1 MHPDPKSLIEYYMLR
16 SLFALC
22 LLILSNVFYGQ
33 DPLEQG
39 DLKIGLV
46 LSGGGAKGLA
56 HIGALKVLEEAGVR
70 IDYIG
75 GTSMG
80 AIVGAL
86 YASGYTAT
94 ELDSI
99 FKSTDFMNLIQ
110 DNVPRRSKTFYEK
123 EDSERYALTL
133 PFKGFKITI
142 PQALSGGQSI
152 YNEFVRLLY
161 HVRDVN
167 DFSKLKIPF
176 VCIATDVETGEE
188 VRLDHG
194 YLPQAILASGTFP
207 SLFRPVE
214 LDGKVLI
221 DGGVVNNYPLMEVKR
236 MGADII
242 IGVDVQHGLSDRE
255 SLISATEILLQI
267 NNYRTVREME
277 KKSELTDIYIT
288 PDINGYSVID
298 FNLGDAIIAKGE
310 EAARLKYDE
319 LLKIGE
325 SAKPK
330 SIGAIA
336 ASEKDT
342 LMINELMIQGNENY
356 SRAYIIGKLRFNTDD
371 RITFKK
377 LQQGI
382 NNLSATGN
390 FRTIQ
395 YELLSNGD
403 GVGLLLNVKEN
414 PDKMFIRLGVHYDDL
429 YKSAGMINLT
439 KKNFL
444 MDDDV
449 GSFDFIIGDNL
460 RYNLE
465 YYVDKGFYWSF
476 GINSRFDDFNKEIN
490 FDLIRSNFDVD
501 FGSDV
506 RRINLSATNLTNQ
519 IYVQT
524 VLEEE
529 FAFILG
535 LEHKLLQFST
545 RTLSMADTTAIRTMA
560 RQKRTYFENSNYF
573 SAYGKLTYDS
583 YDDIFFPTKG
593 LYFDGDFHFYLLSS
607 DFNDNFKEFSIGRA
621 KMGGAFSL
629 FRNVYMNL
637 EAEGGFKWGI
647 SPITSLDFIL
657 GGYGAHLTNN
667 ILPFYGYDF
676 LSLIGNSFV
685 KSTARVDYE
694 FMPKNHLLLAAN
706 FANIGDDIFRTADW
720 FKSPEY
726 SGYALGFGYE
736 SFIGPI
742 QVHYSFS
749 PENKESH
756 FYFSVGYW
764 F

>member
-1 MHPDPKSLIEYYMLR
+1 MLR
-16 SLFALC
+16 SLFGLC
-22 LLILSNVFYGQ
+22 LFVFSMALHGQ
-33 DPLEQG
+33 DSLDQRSP
-39 DLKIGLV
+39 KIGLV

-56 HIGALKVLEEAGVR
+56 HIGALKVIEEAGIK
-70 IDYIG
+70 IDFIG

-80 AIVGAL
+80 AIIGAL
-86 YASGYTAT
+86 YASGYTAS

-99 FKSTDFMNLIQ
+99 FKSTDFMSLIQ

-142 PQALSGGQSI
+142 PQALSGGQSV

-161 HVRDVN
+161 HVKDVD

-188 VRLDHG
+188 VRLDRG

-221 DGGVVNNYPLMEVKR
+221 DGGVVNNYPLKEVKK

-255 SLISATEILLQI
+255 SLVSATEILLQI
-267 NNYRTVREME
+267 NNYRTAREME

-288 PDINGYSVID
+288 PDIKGYSVID
-298 FNLGDAIIAKGE
+298 FNLGNAIVEKGE

-319 LLKIGE
+319 LLKLGE
-325 SAKPK
+325 SYHKKP
-330 SIGAIA
+330 IGAHS
-336 ASEKDT
+336 ASIKDT
-342 LMINELMIQGNENY
+342 LFINELVIQGHDNY
-356 SRAYIIGKLRFNTDD
+356 SRAYIMGKLRFNMDD
-371 RITFKK
+371 KITFNK

-395 YELLSNGD
+395 YELFSNGD

-414 PDKMFIRLGVHYDDL
+414 PDKMFIRLGVHFDDL

-449 GSFDFIIGDNL
+449 ASFDFIIGDNL

-476 GINSRFDDFNKEIN
+476 GIHSRFDDFNKEIN
-490 FDLIRSNFDVD
+490 FDLIRSNFDVN

-506 RRINLSATNLTNQ
+506 RRVNLSVTNLTNQ

-524 VLEEE
+524 VLRDE
-529 FAFILG
+529 FAFTMG

-545 RTLSMADTTAIRTMA
+545 KTLSLADTTATGA
-560 RQKRTYFENSNYF
+560 LAPQKRTYFENSNYY
-573 SAYGKLTYDS
+573 SAFGKLTYDS

-593 LYFDGDFHFYLLSS
+593 FFFDGDFHFYVLSS
-607 DFNDNFKEFSIGRA
+607 DF
-621 KMGGAFSL
+621 
-629 FRNVYMNL
+629 
-637 EAEGGFKWGI
+637 
-647 SPITSLDFIL
+647 
-657 GGYGAHLTNN
+657 
-667 ILPFYGYDF
+667 
-676 LSLIGNSFV
+676 
-685 KSTARVDYE
+685 
-694 FMPKNHLLLAAN
+694 
-706 FANIGDDIFRTADW
+706 
-720 FKSPEY
+720 
-726 SGYALGFGYE
+726 
-736 SFIGPI
+736 
-742 QVHYSFS
+742 
-749 PENKESH
+749 
-756 FYFSVGYW
+756 
-764 F
+764 